1 MGTHSVGALRDFQG
15 GKAWEGH
22 LSGREGN
29 SGPGGQDYQEGGK
42 YRNCMLGGQKLIS

>member
-29 SGPGGQDYQEGGK
+29 SGPGRQDYQEGGK
-42 YRNCMLGGQKLIS
+42 YRNCMLGGQK